1 MGEGACGCRN
11 KYVVSR
17 NRAFFLLADLS
28 VPVVSAEEVLDREDE
43 DLGDADDAAAH
54 GEAEE
59 AADVGW
65 TEKNFGAFLEFNSV
79 SQK

>member
-11 KYVVSR
+11 KYLVSR
-17 NRAFFLLADLS
+17 DRAFFLILADLPMS
-28 VPVVSAEEVLDREDE
+28 VVSAEEVLDGEDE

-65 TEKNFGAFLEFNSV
+65 TEKNILAFHSV